1 MNMLPYASAWP
12 PEWTGR
18 RRSRRLLFGVFYLGA
33 LAALSATAAG
43 WQLLYDDAGQA
54 LFFAGLAVFLGHL
67 AGLCVS
73 AYRSGQRRAD
83 TAGVRRTAAGLI
95 FPYAPGA
102 TYLVTATLAM
112 TTLAAGGYAIVAGL
126 RGDWLV
132 AGLFGVVALPLLAY
146 LVVVLR
152 LVPAELVIGPDG
164 VHHRGLTFTHF
175 IPWIALTSARPAW
188 DGGPVIAVGY
198 VGSADTRSR
207 DYLGRPM
214 SAPEMVNGR
223 WLAADPGLAL
233 TALQHYIAHPEH
245 RWELTT
251 DAALPRITAR

>member
-1 MNMLPYASAWP
+1 MGIHPYASPWP
-12 PEWTGR
+12 PEWTGH
-18 RRSRRLLFGVFYLGA
+18 RRSRRLLFGFTYLGA
-33 LAALSATAAG
+33 LTVLSTAAAG

-54 LFFAGLAVFLGHL
+54 VFFAGLALFLGHL
-67 AGLCVS
+67 AGLCLS
-73 AYRSGQRRAD
+73 AYRSGRRRAD

-95 FPYAPGA
+95 FPYASGT

-132 AGLFGVVALPLLAY
+132 AALFGVVALPLLAY
-146 LVVVLR
+146 LIVVLR

-175 IPWIALTSARPAW
+175 IPWIALTWARPAW
-188 DGGPVIAVGY
+188 DSGPVIAVGY

-207 DYLGRPM
+207 DYLGRSM
-214 SAPEMVNGR
+214 SSPETVNGR
-223 WLAADPGLAL
+223 WLAADPALAL
-233 TALQHYIAHPEH
+233 AALQHYIAHPEH

-251 DAALPRITAR
+251 DEALPRITAR